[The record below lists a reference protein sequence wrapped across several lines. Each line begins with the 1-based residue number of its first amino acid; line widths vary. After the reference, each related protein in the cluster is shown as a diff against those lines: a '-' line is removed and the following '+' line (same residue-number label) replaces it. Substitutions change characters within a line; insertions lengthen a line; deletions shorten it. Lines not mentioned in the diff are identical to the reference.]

1 MDMIADWMWGFLA
14 DFGRRVEYSVLHMTL
29 TQWAIFAAASLVIG
43 FLAMRGNPLR

>member
-1 MDMIADWMWGFLA
+1 MDMIADWIWGFVT

-29 TQWAIFAAASLVIG
+29 TQWAIFAVASLVIG